1 MSSVLLM
8 HKFKIATACVQLA
21 CADAEIRLKSVAEH
35 QRLLETEL
43 LEAHAKL
50 SLAEDKKKQL
60 SAQLI
65 TCKPSLKISS

>member
-1 MSSVLLM
+1 M
-8 HKFKIATACVQLA
+8 QLA
-21 CADAEIRLKSVAEH
+21 CAYAEIRLKSVAEH

-50 SLAEDKKKQL
+50 TLAEEKKKQL

-65 TCKPSLKISS
+65 TCKPSLNNSG